1 GVEPLPEEIAVP
13 LSAPPA
19 PVRALTG
26 APYRSPQAGLE
37 PASVEDTAH
46 ASGGADASPGPPS
59 PGSETATAAHAD
71 VETLPVEARDEPA
84 LPTGTGGD
92 DRVAPS
98 AAHAGV
104 ADLIPHLRAGSPALS
119 PSVAPALG
127 PVEVEPAPITE
138 PDATRPIEP
147 GAPQSQAGPAGPLPP
162 GRPPGAPR
170 LGAPP
175 PRERPIPPTPPAR
188 PRHSAAPSLTRWPWR
203 RAAPLPSP
211 PRRRSGA
218 SRWRQR
224 AAAGCAPPL
233 SLGRS
238 ASVDL
243 D

>member
-147 GAPQSQAGPAGPLPP
+147 VAPQSQAVPAGLLPP
-162 GRPPGAPR
+162 VSPTLHPLTPADPQLMGTPAASAPM
-170 LGAPP
+170 LPAPSPAPP
-175 PRERPIPPTPPAR
+175 T
-188 PRHSAAPSLTRWPWR
+188 LL
-203 RAAPLPSP
+203 PLPSRDGP
-211 PRRRSGA
+211 
-218 SRWRQR
+218 
-224 AAAGCAPPL
+224 
-233 SLGRS
+233 
-238 ASVDL
+238 
-243 D
+243 